1 MSGVPSAP
9 EGQILDGRYRVVS
22 KIAEG
27 GMAVVYQAIDE
38 RLARTVAVKI
48 MHNQLAQ
55 GPKRE
60 QFIERFRREAQ
71 SAAAIANPHIVQ
83 VYDTGEF
90 DGLDYLVMEY
100 VHGVNLRHEMNQQG
114 AFSVREALRILSETL
129 DGLASAHHAGV
140 VHRDIKPENIL
151 INDRGHVQITDFGLA
166 KAVSQATLSTTHT
179 LLGTAAYMPPE
190 LIQNGLSTMQGDLY
204 AVGITTWEML
214 TGEIPFASG
223 NGTNPMTLAY
233 RHVHEDVPDVSV
245 KCPGINTGVSDFIA
259 RLTARAVEDRPAN
272 AEIALTQLQQ
282 LMATLTI
289 DDLRYRL
296 SKPSDAG
303 TPLLVPPI
311 PPSTAVQRHNAETNQ
326 SETTRTAFQPNMAQ
340 PGSPTP
346 AATSQSTE
354 IGTGTTV
361 MPVQRQGAD
370 PAATL
375 NIPPRND
382 SSDARQRK
390 TSIMTASPAPGV
402 GTVRESGKARN
413 RKPLII
419 AGVAAALMACC
430 AGGWAWWYFQGP
442 GSYWTMPQPED
453 LSCESSQSCVITDAD
468 WNSYKELLDFSNI
481 EYETSEAYSDTVES
495 GDIISTNPADVGA
508 HVSKRHHQK
517 VKVVVSKG
525 IRQATVPA
533 DILDA
538 SSTDGKDPVTA
549 LKNAGFDNVK
559 EAEASDDTYSMDV
572 PQGAALALNVDP
584 GAVLPHNTKIIVT
597 VSQGPKPVV
606 MPDVVGKTKDET
618 QQALDELKL
627 NISWSEGFDDK
638 IAQGQVISTSV
649 KSGSELHWGDTVQ
662 VVVSKGPETVTLP
675 NYVGQKASD
684 AKTALEKLGFS
695 VKISSQLTLDS
706 SQDKKVASQDPTG
719 GTQVRLRQEDGT
731 PNTITLKMYS
741 SLF

>member
-1 MSGVPSAP
+1 
-9 EGQILDGRYRVVS
+9 
-22 KIAEG
+22 
-27 GMAVVYQAIDE
+27 
-38 RLARTVAVKI
+38 
-48 MHNQLAQ
+48 
-55 GPKRE
+55 
-60 QFIERFRREAQ
+60 
-71 SAAAIANPHIVQ
+71 
-83 VYDTGEF
+83 
-90 DGLDYLVMEY
+90 
-100 VHGVNLRHEMNQQG
+100 
-114 AFSVREALRILSETL
+114 
-129 DGLASAHHAGV
+129 
-140 VHRDIKPENIL
+140 
-151 INDRGHVQITDFGLA
+151 
-166 KAVSQATLSTTHT
+166 
-179 LLGTAAYMPPE
+179 
-190 LIQNGLSTMQGDLY
+190 
-204 AVGITTWEML
+204 
-214 TGEIPFASG
+214 
-223 NGTNPMTLAY
+223 
-233 RHVHEDVPDVSV
+233 
-245 KCPGINTGVSDFIA
+245 
-259 RLTARAVEDRPAN
+259 
-272 AEIALTQLQQ
+272 
-282 LMATLTI
+282 
-289 DDLRYRL
+289 
-296 SKPSDAG
+296 
-303 TPLLVPPI
+303 
-311 PPSTAVQRHNAETNQ
+311 
-326 SETTRTAFQPNMAQ
+326 
-340 PGSPTP
+340 
-346 AATSQSTE
+346 
-354 IGTGTTV
+354 
-361 MPVQRQGAD
+361 
-370 PAATL
+370 
-375 NIPPRND
+375 
-382 SSDARQRK
+382 
-390 TSIMTASPAPGV
+390 
-402 GTVRESGKARN
+402 
-413 RKPLII
+413 
-419 AGVAAALMACC
+419 
-430 AGGWAWWYFQGP
+430 
-442 GSYWTMPQPED
+442 MPQPED